1 MLPRL
6 SLLGLA
12 ALALVPMAAL
22 AFVPSAPLRH
32 CQQQRQHQ
40 QQQQPL
46 TRMAAAPAAAGT
58 DVVLETFILPMGD
71 DTQLKIR
78 LRPDTFKDL
87 VARTNQV
94 RVGAWAGVGLF
105 LEKPVRTALT
115 SHT

>member
-6 SLLGLA
+6 SFLGLA
-12 ALALVPMAAL
+12 TLALVPMAAL

-40 QQQQPL
+40 QQQQHQQQPL
-46 TRMAAAPAAAGT
+46 PAVTSMAAAPAAAGT

-94 RVGAWAGVGLF
+94 RVGV
-105 LEKPVRTALT
+105 
-115 SHT
+115 